1 MNCKKCS
8 QEISENSKFCSFCG
22 EIQNEESQN
31 NNLIEE
37 SKAKENKSLTEV
49 DKVEND
55 NKEDLV
61 ANDVIESTK
70 KLERKAKNKKGKII
84 AGTIVLICGAVI
96 TYNMVTISNGD
107 IDRALNSM
115 QTTKIIK
122 ILDKIENEQIPYFEQ
137 SAKESFKKHLKSLG
151 YDYNKEMWIEETDEN
166 FVNDL
171 SAKLSFLENERL
183 TKVGM
188 MYNIK
193 IQCDQ
198 IVAANKLS
206 EEIDFELADKFYNL
220 EEKSGYVT
228 HRVENKD
235 KEGEYLDLYYVSPEY
250 YADEGFVIQETE
262 EGVISRDY
270 IEGTFIYL
278 RDEEF
283 YQDGFTVVLPVYEYV
298 TEDEV
303 EKITSEYNKIE
314 QNTPA
319 MLEKLGVLITEF
331 INS

>member
-22 EIQNEESQN
+22 EIQNGESRN

-37 SKAKENKSLTEV
+37 SKAEESKSLTEV

-61 ANDVIESTK
+61 ADEVIEDTK
-70 KLERKAKNKKGKII
+70 KPETKAKNKKGKII
-84 AGTIVLICGAVI
+84 AGTIVLMCGAVI

-107 IDRALNSM
+107 IDKALDSM
-115 QTTKIIK
+115 KTTKIIK
-122 ILDKIENEQIPYFEQ
+122 ILDKIENDQIPYFEKT
-137 SAKESFKKHLKSLG
+137 AKESFKKYLKSLG
-151 YDYNKEMWIEETDEN
+151 YDYNKEMWIEETDAN
-166 FVNDL
+166 FINDL

-188 MYNIK
+188 MYDIK

-228 HRVENKD
+228 HRVENKEA
-235 KEGEYLDLYYVSPEY
+235 EGEYLDLYYVSPEY
-250 YADEGFVIQETE
+250 YADEEFVIQETE

-270 IEGTFIYL
+270 IEGSFIYL

-283 YQDGFTVVLPVYEYV
+283 YQDGFSVVLPVYEYI

-303 EKITSEYNKIE
+303 AKITSEYNKIE

-319 MLEKLGVLITEF
+319 MVEELAILITEF